1 MSKPLVWPSLFVN
14 YLRMTQ
20 AEAKK
25 RHAQLATEIR
35 AHDHAYYVEARPS
48 ISDREY
54 DRLYHELLDL
64 EKDFPELVTPDS
76 PSQRVSGEPL
86 KAFRPVRHLLPMLS
100 LDNTYSQDEI
110 RDFVKRVQK
119 LLPDETLDWAVEPKV
134 DGVAMSL
141 RYENNALTIAA
152 TRGDGVTGD
161 DITANVKTIRSVP
174 LRLRQSQTTAKSK
187 QKSLFDDDGPGNA
200 LLEVRGEVY
209 MTKAGFQKL
218 NAELAAAGEETF
230 ANARNTAAG
239 SLKQLDH
246 RMVAKRPL
254 DIVFY
259 GLGKIEGINLYPQ
272 THTEV
277 LDWLKSLGFKTPEK
291 IWHCR
296 SVDELIAAINDLD
309 KIRHDFPYETD
320 GAVIKLNSFAQR
332 ERAGFTSKAPR
343 WAIAYKYAAE
353 QAQTKLR
360 DITIQVGRTGALTP
374 VAELEPVFLAGSTIS
389 RATLHNEDEIK
400 RKDIRIGDTVIIE
413 KAGEVIPAVVGVV
426 IAKRPRNAEPFDFAK
441 HINNKC
447 PVCGSSISRDPQYV
461 VWRCENLQ
469 CPAQATRRL
478 EFFTMRG
485 ALDIE
490 SIGGIVADK
499 LVERGLVREPLDL
512 FLLKVEQL
520 ATLNLGTD
528 DAPRIFGEK
537 NATKAIHAIER
548 AKTFPL
554 SRWLFGLA
562 IPDVGKTTARDLA
575 LFHDTIED
583 VAHSSLLKDILD
595 YHEKSD
601 HLSGLRREN
610 PERYEKLKK
619 EIAESAERLIQ
630 SNFAA
635 PSKSKAEKESGIV
648 TKVGPVVAK
657 SVLDFFAHEKGKTIL
672 RRMKELGIH
681 PASEKVSAKKAA
693 ALPFAGKTFVL
704 TGTLPGMTREE
715 ASAKIEALGGKVSGS
730 VSGNTDFVLAG
741 EEAGSKLDKAQ
752 KLGVKIISEKEFL
765 EMSK

>member
-1 MSKPLVWPSLFVN
+1 
-14 YLRMTQ
+14 MTQ
-20 AEAKK
+20 AEAQK
-25 RHAQLATEIR
+25 RHTQLAEELR
-35 AHDHAYYVEARPS
+35 RHDHAYYVETKPL

-64 EKDFPELVTPDS
+64 EKAFPELATPDS
-76 PSQRVSGEPL
+76 PSRRVSGVPL
-86 KAFRPVRHLLPMLS
+86 KEFRPVRHLLPMLS
-100 LDNTYSQDEI
+100 LDNTYSQDEV

-119 LLPDETLDWAVEPKV
+119 LLPGETLDWAVEPKV

-141 RYENNALTIAA
+141 RFENGRLSIGA
-152 TRGDGVTGD
+152 TRGDGTTGD
-161 DITANVKTIRSVP
+161 DITSNIKTIRSVP
-174 LRLRQSQTTAKSK
+174 MQLHKTKNAAKSK
-187 QKSLFDDDGPGNA
+187 SGQSSLFEDKDKADGMPQ

-209 MTKAGFQKL
+209 LTKVGFQKL
-218 NAELAAAGEETF
+218 NAERAAAGEETF
-230 ANARNTAAG
+230 ANPRNAAAG
-239 SLKQLDH
+239 SLKQLDP
-246 RMVAKRPL
+246 RIVAKRPL
-254 DIVFY
+254 DVVVY
-259 GLGKIEGINLYPQ
+259 GLGKVESGGAYPE

-277 LDWLKSLGFKTPEK
+277 LEWLKTLGFKTPEK
-291 IWHCR
+291 IWHCH
-296 SVDELIAAINDLD
+296 SLEELINAINDLD
-309 KIRHDFPYETD
+309 KIRHQFPYETD

-343 WAIAYKYAAE
+343 WAIAYKYAPE
-353 QAQTKLR
+353 QAQTKLNN
-360 DITIQVGRTGALTP
+360 ILIQVGRTGALTP
-374 VAELEPVFLAGSTIS
+374 VADLEPVFLAGSTIG

-426 IAKRPRNAEPFDFAK
+426 MAKRPDDAQPFDFAK
-441 HINNKC
+441 HIHNKC
-447 PVCGSSISRDPQYV
+447 PICGSSISRDPKYV

-490 SIGGIVADK
+490 SVGGIVADK

-537 NATKAIHAIER
+537 NATKAIHAIDR
-548 AKTFPL
+548 ARTFPL

-575 LFHDTIED
+575 VFHDTIED
-583 VAHSSLLKDILD
+583 VAQSPLLKGVLD
-595 YHEKSD
+595 YHEKTSQ
-601 HLSGLRREN
+601 LSGVRRED
-610 PERYEKLKK
+610 PARHEKLKT
-619 EIAESAERLIQ
+619 EIGEISARLVE

-635 PSKSKAEKESGIV
+635 PSKSKAEKESGII

-657 SVLDFFAHEKGKTIL
+657 SVLDFFSSVNGKRIVQ
-672 RRMKELGIH
+672 RMKELGIH
-681 PASEKVSAKKAA
+681 PASEKISASAQKTKTE
-693 ALPFAGKTFVL
+693 ALPFSGKTFVL

-715 ASAKIEALGGKVSGS
+715 AAAKIEALGGKVTGS

-741 EEAGSKLDKAQ
+741 DEAGSKLEKAQ
-752 KLGVKIISEKEFL
+752 KLGVKVIGEKEFL
-765 EMSK
+765 EMCGT